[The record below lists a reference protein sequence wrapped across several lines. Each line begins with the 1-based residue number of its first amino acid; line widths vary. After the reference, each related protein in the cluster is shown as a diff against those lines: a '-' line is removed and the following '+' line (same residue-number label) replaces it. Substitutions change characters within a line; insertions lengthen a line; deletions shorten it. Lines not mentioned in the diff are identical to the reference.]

1 MGNSLEVRP
10 VLLDH
15 VIAEFAFALPARLK
29 LRTEENKPALVDA
42 VRDLVPEAIIRRK
55 KAGFEL
61 PLAEWLTGPLRERAL
76 STMSSAIAVRLFS
89 PRFLKQ
95 VSEAYSTQGRP
106 TNAHWAY
113 LMLVEWVTANK
124 LEL

>member
-1 MGNSLEVRP
+1 
-10 VLLDH
+10 
-15 VIAEFAFALPARLK
+15 LPARLK
-29 LRTEENKPALVDA
+29 LGAEENKPALVGA

-76 STMSSAIAVRLFS
+76 STMSSANALRLFS
-89 PRFLKQ
+89 PGFLEK
-95 VSEAYSTQGRP
+95 VAEAYSTRGRP

-113 LMLVEWVTANK
+113 LMLVEWVTAHQ
-124 LEL
+124 LEI

>member
-1 MGNSLEVRP
+1 MPWRWETQLEVRP

-15 VIAEFAFALPARLK
+15 VVAEFAFALPARLK
-29 LRTEENKPALVDA
+29 LAAEENKPALVGA

-76 STMSSAIAVRLFS
+76 SAMSSTTALGLFS

-95 VSEAYSTQGRP
+95 VDAAYSVKVVPRTSIGP
-106 TNAHWAY
+106 I
-113 LMLVEWVTANK
+113 
-124 LEL
+124 

>member
-1 MGNSLEVRP
+1 
-10 VLLDH
+10 
-15 VIAEFAFALPARLK
+15 LPARLK
-29 LRTEENKPALVDA
+29 LGTDENKPALVGA

-76 STMSSAIAVRLFS
+76 ATMSSTVAVRLFS
-89 PRFLKQ
+89 PRFLDQ
-95 VSEAYSTQGRP
+95 VAEACSAEGRP

-113 LMLVEWVTANK
+113 LMLVEWVTAHR
-124 LEL
+124 LQL